1 MDTHLLSAQ
10 LMALINIK
18 VCGTLLWLPI
28 QRMASLNTPGKP
40 KIAWRT
46 VSRLMDLGLV
56 VSDDE
61 NKRAVLTT
69 AGEKAVR
76 PHRAALAATDL
87 RHRQALAR
95 ADLVQASS

>member
-10 LMALINIK
+10 LIALINIK

-28 QRMASLNTPGKP
+28 QQFVSLNTPGKP
-40 KIAWRT
+40 VIAWRT

-56 VSDDE
+56 VTDE
-61 NKRAVLTT
+61 ANQRAVLTT
-69 AGEKAVR
+69 AGEEVVQ

-87 RHRQALAR
+87 RHRQAVAR